1 MNIYKITGYIF
12 VWLLI
17 GLLNTLI
24 LRQFIDLEIG
34 VLLVHSFARAMVFA
48 GLGVLINIVIW
59 YGNFATLPNL
69 KRVINYSLL
78 VIFAVVFWLA
88 LGMFFDFI
96 FFEINIA
103 KNFLKIN
110 FIYAPFGVVL
120 SVLIMQYVVYQKNM
134 VLKEQDNFFKNE
146 ILEQENQEQEDV
158 KKIDK
163 IAVKTNSKIN
173 VISVSEVCFIASEGD
188 YVMIYT
194 ENSKHLK
201 EQTMKYFE
209 LHLPDNFLR
218 VHRSYIVNVEKISR
232 IELLEKQTYY
242 LFLKNGQKIKMSIA
256 GYKNLR
262 KKLVL

>member
-24 LRQFIDLEIG
+24 LRQFFDLEIG
-34 VLLVHSFARAMVFA
+34 VLLAHSLGRAIVFA
-48 GLGVLINIVIW
+48 SLGILINIIIW
-59 YGNFATLPNL
+59 YGNFATLPVL
-69 KRVINYSLL
+69 QRGINYSLL
-78 VIFAVVFWLA
+78 AVFAVVFWLS
-88 LGMFFDFI
+88 LGIVFDFI
-96 FFEINIA
+96 FLENNIA
-103 KNFLKIN
+103 KIFLKIN
-110 FIYAPFGVVL
+110 FIYAPFGLVF
-120 SVLIMQYVVYQKNM
+120 SILIMQYLVYQKNTAI
-134 VLKEQDNFFKNE
+134 KEQDIFLKNE
-146 ILEQENQEQEDV
+146 ILETDNQELKPV
-158 KKIDK
+158 KKIGT

-173 VISVSEVCFIASEGD
+173 VISVAEIYFIASEGD
-188 YVMIYT
+188 YVMICT
-194 ENSKHLK
+194 DNSKHLK

-242 LFLKNGQKIKMSIA
+242 LFLKNNQKIKMSIN

-262 KKLVL
+262 RKLEL